1 MSNGPIPHY
10 IEPYK
15 LVDRNVTYEGD
26 ISLTDLP
33 RLHEALATDT
43 ASIRVKAVFKRGE
56 QDQFLML
63 ITLNATVELVCQR
76 CLDIMT
82 FVADNTYHYMFI
94 RNEREQVMVP
104 DGYDALELGMKD
116 PFDLKV
122 LIEDELLLALPI
134 IPIHELD
141 ECQQPAALVN
151 EPEPIE
157 SEVPRSNPFSVLA
170 QLKRDPKA

>member
-15 LVDRNVTYEGD
+15 LVDRNITYEGS
-26 ISLTDLP
+26 IPSADLP
-33 RLHEALATDT
+33 RLREALANDD
-43 ASIRVKAVFKRGE
+43 ADICVKVVFERGK
-56 QDQFLML
+56 QRQALMS
-63 ITLNATVELVCQR
+63 ITLDATVHLVCQR

-82 FVADNTYHYMFI
+82 FFTSATYNYMFI
-94 RNEREQVMVP
+94 ASEREEVLLP
-104 DGYDALELGMKD
+104 EGYDVLELGTKD

-134 IPIHELD
+134 IPIHELKD
-141 ECQQPAALVN
+141 CQQPVVLE

-157 SEVPRSNPFSVLA
+157 NEVIRSNPFSVLA

>member
-15 LVDRNVTYEGD
+15 LVDRNVTYEGN

-33 RLHEALATDT
+33 RLHEALA
-43 ASIRVKAVFKRGE
+43 SNEVNIYVKVVFKRGE
-56 QDQFLML
+56 QQQALMSVMLDAKVQL
-63 ITLNATVELVCQR
+63 ICQR
-76 CLDIMT
+76 CLDLMT
-82 FVADNTYHYMFI
+82 FSTTDTYNYMFMSS
-94 RNEREQVMVP
+94 ERGEIMLP
-104 DGYDALELGMKD
+104 EGYDALELGTKD

-141 ECQQPAALVN
+141 ECQQPVVLDK
-151 EPEPIE
+151 PEPIE
-157 SEVPRSNPFSVLA
+157 SEVTRSNPFSVLA

>member
-1 MSNGPIPHY
+1 MSNGPIPNY

-15 LVDRNVTYEGD
+15 LVDRNITFEGN
-26 ISLTDLP
+26 IPLTDLP
-33 RLHEALATDT
+33 RLHEALASD
-43 ASIRVKAVFKRGE
+43 KAEIEVTVAFERGK
-56 QDQFLML
+56 QNQVLMNMTL
-63 ITLNATVELVCQR
+63 IATMELVCQR

-82 FVADNTYHYMFI
+82 FTTSNIYHYMFMH
-94 RNEREQVMVP
+94 NERGQIMLPE
-104 DGYDALELGMKD
+104 GYDALELGAKD

-134 IPIHELD
+134 IPIHEVND
-141 ECQQPAALVN
+141 CQQLVELS

-157 SEVPRSNPFSVLA
+157 DEVQRSNPFNVLA

>member
-15 LVDRNVTYEGD
+15 LVDRNITYEGN
-26 ISLTDLP
+26 IPLTDLP
-33 RLHEALATDT
+33 RLHEALASDNS
-43 ASIRVKAVFKRGE
+43 AIRVKVVFERGE
-56 QDQFLML
+56 QRQAFMS
-63 ITLNATVELVCQR
+63 ITLDATMYLVCQR
-76 CLDIMT
+76 CLDIMAFST
-82 FVADNTYHYMFI
+82 SAIHDYMFI
-94 RNEREQVMVP
+94 ASEREEVLLP
-104 DGYDALELGMKD
+104 EGYDVLELGTKD

-134 IPIHELD
+134 IPIHELKN
-141 ECQQPAALVN
+141 CQQPVVPV

-157 SEVPRSNPFSVLA
+157 SEVPRSSPFSVLA

>member
-15 LVDRNVTYEGD
+15 LVDRNIIYEGN
-26 ISLTDLP
+26 IPLADLP
-33 RLHEALATDT
+33 RLREALASDN
-43 ASIRVKAVFKRGE
+43 SDICVKVVFVRGE
-56 QDQFLML
+56 QHQALMSIKL
-63 ITLNATVELVCQR
+63 EATVYLVCQR
-76 CLDIMT
+76 CLDIMAFST
-82 FVADNTYHYMFI
+82 SAVYNYMFI
-94 RNEREQVMVP
+94 ASEREEVLLP
-104 DGYDALELGMKD
+104 EGYDVLELGTKD

-134 IPIHELD
+134 IPIHELKD
-141 ECQQPAALVN
+141 CQQPVELK

-157 SEVPRSNPFSVLA
+157 SEVTRSNPFSVLA

>member
-1 MSNGPIPHY
+1 MSNGLIPDY

-15 LVDRNVTYEGD
+15 LADRNTTYQGN
-26 ISLTDLP
+26 ITLADLP
-33 RLHEALATDT
+33 RLREVV
-43 ASIRVKAVFKRGE
+43 ASDESTINVNVVFERGE
-56 QDQFLML
+56 QKQALLSIML
-63 ITLNATVELVCQR
+63 DATVCLVCQR

-82 FVADNTYHYMFI
+82 FSTSGTYHYMFMTD
-94 RNEREQVMVP
+94 ERGEVLLP
-104 DGYDALELGMKD
+104 EGYDALELGAKE

-134 IPIHELD
+134 IPIHELN
-141 ECQQPAALVN
+141 ECQQLVKLE

-157 SEVPRSNPFSVLA
+157 TEVKRSNPFSVLA